1 MIHCG
6 MAFKTKVASH
16 GTVFKIL
23 LLKKFS
29 METRLSNIFKFTNVR
44 ELIKAI
50 LKSSPKLLQVIC
62 KWRKIKQPVYF
73 VMVVEF
79 SSTFDIQMA

>member
-6 MAFKTKVASH
+6 MAFKTKVGSH
-16 GTVFKIL
+16 WIVFKIL
-23 LLKKFS
+23 LLKKFP